1 MYNNKPEMNEIQSP
15 LSPPIGSNLLIR
27 EETKTTEYLIENTM
41 SPKLNLKAV
50 GVEYL
55 PVERDSYYRNT

>member
-1 MYNNKPEMNEIQSP
+1 MYSNSKDTNESQSP
-15 LSPPIGSNLLIR
+15 TSPPVGSKFIIR
-27 EETKTTEYLIENTM
+27 EDTKTTEYMIENTM

-55 PVERDSYYRNT
+55 PVERDQYYRNT